1 MDRNA
6 QAYEQLT
13 DAFVEWAQTEQVIRM
28 ALVVGSRARVDHPA
42 DEWSDLD
49 IVLIVTDAKPYL
61 SEVSWIESIGNP
73 WLTFVEETAG
83 GLLMERRVLFEG
95 GLDVDFLPIP
105 LDIFRQVV
113 EMGVTPDTAN
123 LFGRGVRVLFDKD
136 GLSAKL
142 EVFKGEGQLLQ
153 SPSEVELLEV
163 VNDFWYH
170 TVWTAKHLRR
180 GELWWAKGCCDGHLK
195 WLLLRMTEWHAR
207 VMKGQG
213 CDTWMRGRFFEEWA
227 DPRALEELGEAFAYY
242 DKDDLW
248 RALYVT
254 MSLFRW
260 LSVDVAEQLDYS
272 YPTFG
277 AERATELVES
287 LFSEKD

>member
-1 MDRNA
+1 
-6 QAYEQLT
+6 
-13 DAFVEWAQTEQVIRM
+13 
-28 ALVVGSRARVDHPA
+28 
-42 DEWSDLD
+42 
-49 IVLIVTDAKPYL
+49 
-61 SEVSWIESIGNP
+61 
-73 WLTFVEETAG
+73 
-83 GLLMERRVLFEG
+83 
-95 GLDVDFLPIP
+95 
-105 LDIFRQVV
+105 
-113 EMGVTPDTAN
+113 
-123 LFGRGVRVLFDKD
+123 
-136 GLSAKL
+136 
-142 EVFKGEGQLLQ
+142 
-153 SPSEVELLEV
+153 
-163 VNDFWYH
+163 
-170 TVWTAKHLRR
+170 
-180 GELWWAKGCCDGHLK
+180 
-195 WLLLRMTEWHAR
+195 MTEWHAR

-277 AERATELVES
+277 VERATELVES